1 MKLTNFIKKYQNVTT
16 HKKIKS
22 LIENTFIKNN
32 LKKIKILE
40 FGVDKGISTSLFL
53 KYCEKTNSK
62 LFSID
67 IIDYSKLFKN
77 IRWKFLRSRDD
88 DKANVNKFVNSPV
101 DIIFLDTE
109 HTAKH
114 VEKIFYMYFDKLKIN
129 GLFII
134 DDISWLPYIKN
145 AWRNNEW
152 IENNNKETFYKLIE
166 IYNSN
171 QKKIKISFQF
181 DHSGLAI
188 IKKKGLKL
196 KEYTPIISRKYGIK
210 NILRTLF
217 QYVF

>member
-1 MKLTNFIKKYQNVTT
+1 MKITHLIKKYEKVST
-16 HKKIKS
+16 HKKIKK
-22 LIENTFIKNN
+22 LIADFFVKNN

-53 KYCEKTNSK
+53 KFCNKTKSK

-67 IIDYSKLFKN
+67 IIDYSKIIKN
-77 IRWKFLRSRDD
+77 YDWKFLQCRDD
-88 DKANVNKFVNSPV
+88 DFKKVNKFVNWPV

-114 VEKIFYMYFDKLKIN
+114 VKKIFYMYIDYLRVG

-134 DDISWLPYIKN
+134 DDISWIPYHKK

-152 IENNNKETFYKLIE
+152 IENNNRETFKKLIE

-171 QKKIKISFQF
+171 QDSLEISFYFEDSGLAVIKKISKKIKFS
-181 DHSGLAI
+181 
-188 IKKKGLKL
+188 KKI
-196 KEYTPIISRKYGIK
+196 PSREFSLK
-210 NILRTLF
+210 NILRKLTN
-217 QYVF
+217 

>member
-1 MKLTNFIKKYQNVTT
+1 MKLDNFIKKYRNVTT
-16 HKKIKS
+16 HKKIKK
-22 LIENTFIKNN
+22 LIEDTFIKNN

-62 LFSID
+62 LFSVD
-67 IIDYSKLFKN
+67 VIDYSKLFKHKK
-77 IRWKFLRSRDD
+77 WKFLKSRDD
-88 DKANVNKFVNSPV
+88 NKKNINRFLNSSV

-114 VEKIFYMYFDKLKIN
+114 VEKILYMYFNKLKIN
-129 GLFII
+129 GLFVI

-145 AWRNNEW
+145 EWRDNEW
-152 IENNNKETFYKLIE
+152 IENNNKETFNKLIE

-171 QKKIKISFQF
+171 RKNIEIMFQF
-181 DHSGLAI
+181 EHSGLAI

-196 KEYTPIISRKYGIK
+196 DKYTSIVSRKFSIK
-210 NILRTLF
+210 NILRSLLK
-217 QYVF
+217 

>member
-1 MKLTNFIKKYQNVTT
+1 MKLNNFIKKYQNVTN
-16 HKKIKS
+16 HKKIKK
-22 LIENTFIKNN
+22 LIENYFIKEN

-77 IRWKFLRSRDD
+77 TKWQFFRTRDD
-88 DKANVNKFVNSPV
+88 NKVGINKFVNSSV

-114 VEKIFYMYFDKLKIN
+114 VEKIFYMYFNKLKIN

-145 AWRNNEW
+145 GWRNNEW
-152 IENNNKETFYKLIE
+152 IENNNKETFNKLIE

-171 QKKIKISFQF
+171 QKNIEIIFQF
-181 DHSGLAI
+181 EDSGLAI

-196 KEYTPIISRKYGIK
+196 KEYTPIISRKYSIK
-210 NILRTLF
+210 NILRTFF
-217 QYVF
+217 Q

>member
-1 MKLTNFIKKYQNVTT
+1 MKITHLIKKYKKVST
-16 HKKIKS
+16 HKKIKR
-22 LIENTFIKNN
+22 IIGDFFIKNN

-53 KYCEKTNSK
+53 KFCNKTKSK

-67 IIDYSKLFKN
+67 TINYSKIIKN
-77 IRWKFLRSRDD
+77 KNWKFLQCRDD
-88 DKANVNKFVNSPV
+88 DFKKVNKFVNWPV

-114 VEKIFYMYFDKLKIN
+114 VKKIFYMYIDYLRIG

-134 DDISWLPYIKN
+134 DDISWLPYHEK

-152 IENNNKETFYKLIE
+152 IENNNRETFKKLIE

-171 QKKIKISFQF
+171 QDSLKISFYFEESGLAVIKKISKKIKS
-181 DHSGLAI
+181 S
-188 IKKKGLKL
+188 KKI
-196 KEYTPIISRKYGIK
+196 PSREFSLK
-210 NILRTLF
+210 NILRKLIK
-217 QYVF
+217 

>member
-1 MKLTNFIKKYQNVTT
+1 MKITHLIKKYEKVST
-16 HKKIKS
+16 HKKIKK
-22 LIENTFIKNN
+22 LIADFFVKNN

-53 KYCEKTNSK
+53 KFCNKTKSK

-67 IIDYSKLFKN
+67 ITDYSKIIKN
-77 IRWKFLRSRDD
+77 YDWKFLQCRDD
-88 DKANVNKFVNSPV
+88 DFKKVNKFVNWPV

-114 VEKIFYMYFDKLKIN
+114 VKKIFYMYIDYLRVG

-134 DDISWLPYIKN
+134 DDISWIPYHKK

-152 IENNNKETFYKLIE
+152 IENNNRETFKKLIE

-171 QKKIKISFQF
+171 QDSLEISFYFEDSGLAVIKKISKKIKFS
-181 DHSGLAI
+181 
-188 IKKKGLKL
+188 KKI
-196 KEYTPIISRKYGIK
+196 PSREFSLK
-210 NILRTLF
+210 NILRKLTN
-217 QYVF
+217 

>member
-1 MKLTNFIKKYQNVTT
+1 MELNNFIKKYQNVTT
-16 HKKIKS
+16 HKKIKK
-22 LIENTFIKNN
+22 LIENNFIKDN

-62 LFSID
+62 LFSVD
-67 IIDYSKLFKN
+67 VIDYSKLFKHPK
-77 IRWKFLRSRDD
+77 WKFLRSRDD
-88 DKANVNKFVNSPV
+88 NKKNVNEFLNSSV

-114 VEKIFYMYFDKLKIN
+114 VEKILYMYFNKLKIN

-145 AWRNNEW
+145 EWRDNEW
-152 IENNNKETFYKLIE
+152 IENNNKETFNKLIE

-171 QKKIKISFQF
+171 QKNIEITFKFE
-181 DHSGLAI
+181 HSGLAI
-188 IKKKGLKL
+188 IKKKGLRL
-196 KEYTPIISRKYGIK
+196 KEYTPIISRKFSIK
-210 NILRTLF
+210 NTLRTLLK
-217 QYVF
+217 

>member
-1 MKLTNFIKKYQNVTT
+1 MNLDNFIKKYQNVTT
-16 HKKIKS
+16 HKKIKK
-22 LIENTFIKNN
+22 LIKDNLIKNN
-32 LKKIKILE
+32 LKNITILE

-77 IRWKFLRSRDD
+77 TKWKFLRSRDD
-88 DKANVNKFVNSPV
+88 NKVNVNKFLNSSV

-114 VEKIFYMYFDKLKIN
+114 VEKILYMYFNKLKIN

-145 AWRNNEW
+145 GWRNNEW
-152 IENNNKETFYKLIE
+152 IENNNKDTFNKLIE

-171 QKKIKISFQF
+171 QKNIEITFQF
-181 DHSGLAI
+181 EHSGLAI
-188 IKKKGLKL
+188 IKKKHLKL
-196 KEYTPIISRKYGIK
+196 KEYAPIISRKYSIK
-210 NILRTLF
+210 NILRTF
-217 QYVF
+217 FK

>member
-77 IRWKFLRSRDD
+77 ARWKFLKSRDD
-88 DKANVNKFVNSPV
+88 DKTNVNKFINSPV
-101 DIIFLDTE
+101 DVIFLDTE

-114 VEKIFYMYFDKLKIN
+114 VENIFYMYFDKLKIN

-134 DDISWLPYIKN
+134 DDISWLPYVKD

-152 IENNNKETFYKLIE
+152 IENNNKKTFYKLIE

-171 QKKIKISFQF
+171 QKNITISFQF

-188 IKKKGLKL
+188 VQKKRSELKKPVSIK
-196 KEYTPIISRKYGIK
+196 SRRFGIR
-210 NILRTLF
+210 NILRALLH
-217 QYVF
+217 